1 MSTMPA
7 YPSADEQS
15 LTKLDLAHKGLHG
28 AIQAYQD
35 ELDKAMK
42 DIEMKHNPFIF
53 AAESVV
59 YEAMG
64 NAALNGFSREE
75 MYQAMGCAGH

>member
-1 MSTMPA
+1 
-7 YPSADEQS
+7 
-15 LTKLDLAHKGLHG
+15 
-28 AIQAYQD
+28 
-35 ELDKAMK
+35 MK

-64 NAALNGFSREE
+64 NAAMNGFSREE